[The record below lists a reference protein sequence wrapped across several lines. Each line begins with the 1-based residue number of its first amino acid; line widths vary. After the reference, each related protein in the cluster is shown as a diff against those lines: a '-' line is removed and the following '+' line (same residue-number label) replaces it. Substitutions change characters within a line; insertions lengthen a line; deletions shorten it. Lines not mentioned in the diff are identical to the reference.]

1 MRARVTITQ
10 ALDVELPEGID
21 FNTWRTEKLGELPE
35 RYGTEEARCSGT
47 PEDIV
52 VTTIEDVV
60 GSEAKP
66 LYQSSTINITEVP
79 PDGQ

>member
-1 MRARVTITQ
+1 MRARVIITQ
-10 ALDVELPEGID
+10 ALEVELPEGTD
-21 FNTWRTEKLGELPE
+21 FKTWRTEKLGALSE
-35 RYGTEEARCSGT
+35 RYDTEEARCSGT
-47 PEDIV
+47 PEEIL